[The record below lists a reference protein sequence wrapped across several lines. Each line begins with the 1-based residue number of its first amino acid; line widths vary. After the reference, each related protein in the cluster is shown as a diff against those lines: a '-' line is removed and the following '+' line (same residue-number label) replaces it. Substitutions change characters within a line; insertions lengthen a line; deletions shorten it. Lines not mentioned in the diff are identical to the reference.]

1 VCLFIVSR
9 KMWASEIAEISSNP
23 CALSSSLDV
32 WVLLGGR
39 CKISRHQML
48 STQGILI
55 QGQIEEGLFL
65 VKVAST
71 FSILKR
77 KGGQHVVEPV

>member
-1 VCLFIVSR
+1 
-9 KMWASEIAEISSNP
+9 M
-23 CALSSSLDV
+23 
-32 WVLLGGR
+32 LLRGR
-39 CKISRHQML
+39 GKISRHQML
-48 STQGILI
+48 SAQGILI

-65 VKVAST
+65 VKVTST